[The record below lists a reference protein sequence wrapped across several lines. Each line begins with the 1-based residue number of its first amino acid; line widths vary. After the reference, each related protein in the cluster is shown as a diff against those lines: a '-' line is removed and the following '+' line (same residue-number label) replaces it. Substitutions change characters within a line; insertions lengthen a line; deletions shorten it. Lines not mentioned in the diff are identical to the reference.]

1 MASSSTPYAIKTFA
15 SQAVFRAWLAA
26 HHADTDGIWLRMY
39 KKGTG
44 VASVTYDQALDV
56 ALCYGWIDGQLKSY
70 DAESYIQKFTPRR
83 TRSNWSKRNTEH
95 VARLIKSGEMR
106 AAGLREVEAA
116 KADGR
121 WAAAYDAPSQATL
134 PQDFLR
140 ELKKDATAYA
150 YFKTLSKANVYA
162 IAYRL
167 QTAKKPETRER
178 RMKQILLM
186 LSEGKKFH

>member
-1 MASSSTPYAIKTFA
+1 MVSSSTPYAIKTFV
-15 SQAVFRAWLAA
+15 SQAAFRAWLAA